1 MPCVPRA
8 KINQIKEGFKEAIL
22 SFQKIRLEP
31 GVDVVML
38 DNHADKN
45 QRSYRVLFMQEA
57 VAFQWSITTKWHFY
71 VCGEYMWVCQEGPLD
86 ELVCMLSSI
95 LCIAI
100 YGMIKI
106 FGTCTNLCDQQL
118 THIINL
124 MHKFVAFQ
132 YYYYNTSDSMN
143 KICCELF
150 RSVKEQ
156 HKQLLIYSNAMYFY
170 CSTFILMLDGSV
182 QICMCTVHL
191 FTGIIA
197 ICYNVIDRI
206 HDQVCHVY
214 NILIHLIALAIIGRN
229 TVINSIILLA
239 RSLSVI
245 EVQLS
250 STVNGKTYTIMLAN
264 SKLNL
269 YYRC

>member
-1 MPCVPRA
+1 
-8 KINQIKEGFKEAIL
+8 
-22 SFQKIRLEP
+22 
-31 GVDVVML
+31 
-38 DNHADKN
+38 
-45 QRSYRVLFMQEA
+45 
-57 VAFQWSITTKWHFY
+57 
-71 VCGEYMWVCQEGPLD
+71 
-86 ELVCMLSSI
+86 MLSSI
-95 LCIAI
+95 LCIAM
-100 YGMIKI
+100 YGVIKI

-124 MHKFVAFQ
+124 THKFVAFQ
-132 YYYYNTSDSMN
+132 YYYYTSDSMN

-156 HKQLLIYSNAMYFY
+156 HKQLLIYSNATYFY

-182 QICMCTVHL
+182 QILCMCTVHL

-197 ICYNVIDRI
+197 ISYNVIDRI

-214 NILIHLIALAIIGRN
+214 NILIHLIALAIIGKN
-229 TVINSIILLA
+229 TVLNSIILLA
-239 RSLSVI
+239 RSSSVI

-250 STVNGKTYTIMLAN
+250 LTVNGKTYTIMLVD